1 VRAPRYQ
8 ALRPASA
15 AATEA
20 KRANPSR
27 DTRPELLLRR
37 RLWAMG
43 LRYRLHLK
51 GLPGRP
57 DLVFPG
63 AKVAIFVDGDFWHG
77 RNWPER
83 KARLASGHNAAYW
96 QAKIEYNMVRDAE
109 NTDLL
114 RAGGWRVLRIWEGD
128 IRSDPDAAAR
138 AIAALVRGGVAEGTF
153 P

>member
-1 VRAPRYQ
+1 
-8 ALRPASA
+8 
-15 AATEA
+15 
-20 KRANPSR
+20 
-27 DTRPELLLRR
+27 
-37 RLWAMG
+37 MG

-138 AIAALVRGGVAEGTF
+138 AVAALVRGGVAEGTF